1 MNFEELAN
9 RLNKKLYRRKHRK
22 MVKRWRDDGGDCRF
36 RYSYPLDQRSFVIDL
51 GGYRGQWTS
60 ALYSRYRCRISVFE
74 PVRRFAE
81 ALDEKFKQNEDIE
94 VFRFGLGAVS
104 KSETIYIH
112 GAGSSTYR
120 KRTEAEEIRIVDVK
134 QWFDEN
140 SVASVALLKINI
152 EGGEYDLLDRMIE
165 AGLIELVEN
174 IQVQFHNFTVDAT
187 RRMEQIQKELE
198 RTHTPTYRYKFVWE
212 NWARHSNA

>member
-22 MVKRWRDDGGDCRF
+22 MIKRWRDDGGDCRF

-94 VFRFGLGAVS
+94 VSRFGLGAVS

-120 KRTEAEEIRIVDVK
+120 KQTEAEEIRIVDVK

-152 EGGEYDLLDRMIE
+152 EGGEYDLLDRLIQTR
-165 AGLIELVEN
+165 LIESIEN

-187 RRMEQIQKELE
+187 RRMEHIQKGLE
-198 RTHTPTYRYKFVWE
+198 RTHTPTYQYKFVWE
-212 NWARHSNA
+212 NWARNGDA

>member
-94 VFRFGLGAVS
+94 VSRFGLGAVS

-120 KRTEAEEIRIVDVK
+120 KQTEAEEIRIVDVK

-152 EGGEYDLLDRMIE
+152 EGGEYDLLDRLIQTR
-165 AGLIELVEN
+165 LIESIEN

-187 RRMEQIQKELE
+187 RRMEHIQKGLE
-198 RTHTPTYRYKFVWE
+198 RTHTPTYQYKFVWE
-212 NWARHSNA
+212 NWARNGDA